1 MYTMPQADPRDTE
14 PSRTPPGGFWYP
26 VEEAGSGSAV
36 EVLRAVRR
44 FRVADLAMRN
54 KARTDMDMNDS
65 DLVALR
71 HLIAAGERNETIGP
85 KDLSV
90 HLGITSA
97 ATAKLLS
104 RLEGAGRLLREPHP
118 SDRRA
123 QVLHATVSAY
133 EEVRQV
139 LGSAHRRML
148 EAAEKLTVAEQLA
161 VVRFLDELSGAMAE
175 PHAEPH
181 ADQHQADAARDPAD
195 DTPVDQPDA
204 GSPRAALT

>member
-1 MYTMPQADPRDTE
+1 MYIMPRDDPAATE
-14 PSRTPPGGFWYP
+14 PRRTRPGSFWYP
-26 VEEAGSGSAV
+26 VEEAGTGSAI

-71 HLIAAGERNETIGP
+71 HLIAAGERHETIGP

-104 RLEGAGRLLREPHP
+104 RLEGAGRLRREPHP

-148 EAAEKLTVAEQLA
+148 DAAEKLTAAEQLA

-175 PHAEPH
+175 PDE
-181 ADQHQADAARDPAD
+181 ADESGEPAD

-204 GSPRAALT
+204 GSPAQH

>member
-104 RLEGAGRLLREPHP
+104 RLEGAGRLRREPHP

-123 QVLHATVSAY
+123 QVLGEPVVRRLLGAPQRSGDPVVGAGPGAVGRLQRGCRTVHATHR
-133 EEVRQV
+133 EHGTTVRTT
-139 LGSAHRRML
+139 AR
-148 EAAEKLTVAEQLA
+148 A
-161 VVRFLDELSGAMAE
+161 VKGERWLRCEGR
-175 PHAEPH
+175 
-181 ADQHQADAARDPAD
+181 QA
-195 DTPVDQPDA
+195 
-204 GSPRAALT
+204 